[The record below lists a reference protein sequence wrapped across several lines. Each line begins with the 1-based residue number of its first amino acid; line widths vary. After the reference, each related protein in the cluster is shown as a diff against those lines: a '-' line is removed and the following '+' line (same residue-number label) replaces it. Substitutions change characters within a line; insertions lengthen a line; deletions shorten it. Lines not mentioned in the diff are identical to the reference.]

1 MFVKKYTFV
10 NNLTGDT
17 SDAGYNINIPIG
29 NNSGMVGQQE
39 IIEKDFIDIEVNKA
53 VNDIFDYEKV
63 KLIPIH
69 DNTDGPLDN
78 ITYVVNLLD
87 TTLNNFNTSL
97 KWSDITFTDD
107 DLRFKKKSFTKSFL
121 KLDFYDSDL
130 LSNQNLVSS
139 ITLFPEFSNEDMSNG
154 SIPQAVNYPVSFK
167 LGNSLFNDP
176 SLFVDNSK
184 SSEGFSLYHFKDEV
198 LPNPLP
204 PKNLYMKAT
213 FNNAKN
219 GTSTGLMSSDSTT
232 LSIDTLVLST
242 ENITPLGSVKNN
254 LHTKYILNRDSTG
267 YSYKI
272 DTDYSDNVKYEDLNS
287 TSTKTN
293 DYIINLYQVK
303 AI

>member
-39 IIEKDFIDIEVNKA
+39 IIEKDFIDIEVKKA

-63 KLIPIH
+63 KLMPIH

-87 TTLNNFNTSL
+87 TTSTSFNTSL
-97 KWSDITFTDD
+97 KWSDISFTDD

-121 KLDFYDSDL
+121 KLEFYDSDL
-130 LSNQNLVSS
+130 VSNQNLVSV
-139 ITLFPEFSNEDMSNG
+139 ITLFPEFSNEDMSTG
-154 SIPQAVNYPVSFK
+154 SIPQAVNYSVSFK
-167 LGNSLFNDP
+167 LGNTLADRNR
-176 SLFVDNSK
+176 NG
-184 SSEGFSLYHFKDEV
+184 EGFSLYHFKDEV
-198 LPNPLP
+198 LPTPLP

-219 GTSTGLMSSDSTT
+219 GTSTGLMSSDITT
-232 LSIDTLVLST
+232 LSIDMLVRST
-242 ENITPLGSVKNN
+242 ENITPYGSVKNN
-254 LHTKYILNRDSTG
+254 LHTKYILSRDSTG

-272 DTDYSDNVKYEDLNS
+272 DRDYSDNVKYES
-287 TSTKTN
+287 PTTTTTSLTN

>member
-1 MFVKKYTFV
+1 MFVKKYTFL
-10 NNLTGDT
+10 NNLTGGT
-17 SDAGYNINIPIG
+17 GYNINIPIG

-139 ITLFPEFSNEDMSNG
+139 ITLFPDFTNEDMITG
-154 SIPQAVNYPVSFK
+154 SIPQAVNYSVSFK

-204 PKNLYMKAT
+204 PKKLYMKAT

-219 GTSTGLMSSDSTT
+219 GTSTGLMSSDITT
-232 LSIDTLVLST
+232 LSIDVLVRST
-242 ENITPLGSVKNN
+242 ENITPYGSVKNN
-254 LHTKYILNRDSTG
+254 LHTKYILSRDSTG

-272 DTDYSDNVKYEDLNS
+272 DTDYSDNVKYES
-287 TSTKTN
+287 PTTTTTSPTN

>member
-17 SDAGYNINIPIG
+17 GYNINIPIG

-39 IIEKDFIDIEVNKA
+39 IIEKDFIDIEVKKA

-87 TTLNNFNTSL
+87 TTSTSFNKSL
-97 KWSDITFTDD
+97 KWSDVSFTDD

-121 KLDFYDSDL
+121 KLEFYDSDL
-130 LSNQNLVSS
+130 VSNQNLVSV

-154 SIPQAVNYPVSFK
+154 SIPQAVNYSVSFK
-167 LGNSLFNDP
+167 LGNTLADRNR
-176 SLFVDNSK
+176 NG
-184 SSEGFSLYHFKDEV
+184 EGFSLYHFKDEV
-198 LPNPLP
+198 LPTPLP

-219 GTSTGLMSSDSTT
+219 GTSTGLMSSDITT
-232 LSIDTLVLST
+232 LSIDMLVRST
-242 ENITPLGSVKNN
+242 ENITPYGSVKNN
-254 LHTKYILNRDSTG
+254 LHTKYILSRNSTG

-272 DTDYSDNVKYEDLNS
+272 DNTYSGNVKYEDLTS
-287 TSTKTN
+287 TATKTN